1 MKVEGATREEAVSKL
16 QSMMTA
22 TAVASHMKEKH
33 AGEPAIPTAQV
44 HSMIES
50 NLIAV

>member
-1 MKVEGATREEAVSKL
+1 MKVEGVTREEAVSKL

-22 TAVASHMKEKH
+22 TVIASHMKEKH
-33 AGEPAIPTAQV
+33 SGEPVMPTGQV

>member
-16 QSMMTA
+16 QSMMTVAAIA
-22 TAVASHMKEKH
+22 THMKEKH
-33 AGEPAIPTAQV
+33 PGEPVIPTAQV

-50 NLIAV
+50 TLIAV